1 MWVHDNACGQ
11 SQAGC
16 CGLTLDGLLHDI
28 HEASHVEEC
37 ELGVGFHRRDD
48 RLRILLVVREAVT
61 AADCQPSAATGKTD
75 ASQAVL
81 RALTFVC
88 SGGVGSGC

>member
-37 ELGVGFHRRDD
+37 ELRVGRHRRND
-48 RLRILLVVREAVT
+48 RLRILLVVQEA
-61 AADCQPSAATGKTD
+61 AAAEDCQPSAATGKTD
-75 ASQAVL
+75 ASQAVV
-81 RALTFVC
+81 ACADFCV
-88 SGGVGSGC
+88 